1 MELSLPR
8 GTRDYS
14 PGEAILLNHIIT
26 AIEESFKRFGFHPI
40 NTPGIELLKTLNA
53 KAYGEEAK
61 KEIYVIEGN
70 EEGLRYDFTVPLARF
85 MAMNRD
91 IPLPFKRYQIGRVWR
106 MDEPQKMRS
115 REFIQADIDIIGSTE
130 PISDAE
136 VISPIAAAFEELG
149 LSEYTILIN
158 SRAVL
163 DALLGK
169 FGIPQDNHIEAIRFI
184 DKLAK
189 ITPEEIIQKLVS
201 LGASREN
208 SESLLE
214 FIASGSSSS
223 ATNNETLKKLRAE
236 IPEANTEIL
245 KLESL
250 FGILESCGLGKKI
263 KLDISLARGLDYY
276 TGVVWEFITYKNGQR
291 LPTIA
296 SGGRYDNLLEM
307 YSKNSIP
314 AVGSAIGVTRV
325 FELLSKGELL
335 RTHSKVHVAYIKE
348 ENQAYAMEVA
358 SALRKAGIYTDLG
371 VTKRP
376 LSKQLEYVNSMR
388 IRYVAIIGN
397 QERSENKVRIRDMI
411 SGDEELL
418 TVEESITKLKG

>member
-14 PGEAILLNHIIT
+14 PGEAILLNHIT
-26 AIEESFKRFGFHPI
+26 NAIEESFKRFGFHPI
-40 NTPGIELLKTLNA
+40 STPGIELLKTLNA
-53 KAYGEEAK
+53 KAYGEDAK

-115 REFIQADIDIIGSTE
+115 REFIQADIDIIGSSE

-136 VISPIAAAFEELG
+136 VISPIAMAFEELG
-149 LSEYTILIN
+149 ISEYTILIN

-169 FGIPQDNHIEAIRFI
+169 FGVPQDKHIEAIRVI

-189 ITPEEIIQKLVS
+189 ITREEIIRMLAS
-201 LGASREN
+201 LGTSKES
-208 SESLLE
+208 SESLLD
-214 FIASGSSSS
+214 FIGSGSD
-223 ATNNETLKKLRAE
+223 ANNSETFEKLKSK
-236 IPEANTEIL
+236 IPEASAEIL

-250 FGILESCGLGKKI
+250 FGILEAYGLGKKA

-276 TGVVWEFITYKNGQR
+276 TAGVWEFITYENGQR

-335 RTHSKVHVAYIKE
+335 KTHSKVHVAYIKE

-358 SALRKAGIYTDLG
+358 SALRKAGIYVDLG

-388 IRYVAIIGN
+388 IRYAAIIGN
-397 QERSENKVRIRDMI
+397 QERSANKIRIRDMI
-411 SGDEELL
+411 SGDEDLL